1 MVGLWSLVTL
11 SGCAAQSSREMARVV
26 LVETVAYE
34 NLVDKKVAAEER
46 YYNETIVGLA
56 SQAADLRSADERLAF
71 DRTVQ
76 EFQSNT
82 TLRHGQ
88 IADVD
93 VRNFVETFLRE
104 TFLRR
109 LDAIKSAAEATD
121 AGTASIRSLET
132 HKDLLLKV
140 ERGLAQL
147 QVERSAPA
155 EVETWI
161 QFGKEV
167 KKLQAKSPK

>member
-46 YYNETIVGLA
+46 YYNGTIVGLA
-56 SQAADLRSADERLAF
+56 SQAGDLRSADERLAF

-82 TLRHGQ
+82 TLRQGQ

-93 VRNFVETFLRE
+93 VRNFVETFLQ
-104 TFLRR
+104 R
-109 LDAIKSAAEATD
+109 LDAIKSAVEATD

-147 QVERSAPA
+147 QAERSAPA
-155 EVETWI
+155 EVGTWI
-161 QFGKEV
+161 RFGKEV
-167 KKLQAKSPK
+167 KKLQATSSK